1 MATITRQSW
10 TGSGAV
16 IKLGEHTHQNASVQS
31 GAGPILP
38 PPQQMGLVGVQ
49 IVFSASL
56 HVEPNVCV
64 CVFDN
69 YPHLLPS

>member
-1 MATITRQSW
+1 MATITQQSW
-10 TGSGAV
+10 SGSGAI
-16 IKLGEHTHQNASVQS
+16 IKLGEHTHQKASVQS
-31 GAGPILP
+31 GPGPIF
-38 PPQQMGLVGVQ
+38 PPQTVLVGVQ

-69 YPHLLPS
+69 CPHLLPS